1 LATLKDLAR
10 ESGLS
15 LTTVASILRGDRARF
30 PETTIRKVEATAYK
44 LKYRPNTV
52 SRAMRKGHTGVILLV
67 NGRRAGA
74 LTSVSVF
81 LGGLMDAVSDEGWRL
96 VVEQADEPSEG
107 HMGDLRFVKE
117 QYYDGMILNI
127 QSFQKV
133 AVEALE
139 KALNRF
145 QVPAVW
151 FNHKVDRGGVHP
163 DEIGAGAALAD
174 RLFQLGKRRIFFVG
188 LGSKA
193 IHFSAGD
200 RRQGLLEAMEKNR
213 QVLAG
218 EAATLTEASP
228 GAERSQFDRSLQRL
242 RGDPDSVD
250 AVVLSHE
257 FLLPRFLLA
266 TGWDS
271 SRLDRVCAFDC
282 RAASLQNV
290 PLRGTAIPWAALG
303 REAVA
308 MLKSQRGHSSPKK
321 SIILP
326 HTLTL

>member
-1 LATLKDLAR
+1 MATLKDLAR
-10 ESGLS
+10 KSGLS

-30 PETTIRKVEATAYK
+30 PEATIRKVEATALK

-81 LGGLMDAVSDEGWRL
+81 LGGLLDAVADEGWRL
-96 VVEQADEPSEG
+96 VVEQADEPGEG
-107 HMGDLRFVKE
+107 RVDELRFVKE

-127 QSFQKV
+127 QSFRAV

-145 QVPAVW
+145 EVPAVW
-151 FNHKVDRGGVHP
+151 FNHKVGRGGVYP
-163 DEIGAGAALAD
+163 DDLGAGEALAD
-174 RLFQLGKRRIFFVG
+174 RLFQLGKRRIFFAG
-188 LGSKA
+188 LGPKA
-193 IHFSAGD
+193 IHFSAED
-200 RRQGLLEAMEKNR
+200 RRRGLLGAMKKNR
-213 QVLAG
+213 QTLVG
-218 EAATLTEASP
+218 EAATLAAAPP
-228 GAERSQFDRSLQRL
+228 GHERGQFDESLQSL
-242 RGDPDSVD
+242 RRDPDSVD
-250 AVVLSHE
+250 AVVLSHD

-290 PLRGTAIPWAALG
+290 PLRGTTIPWAAMG

-308 MLKSQRGHSSPKK
+308 LLKSQMGASTPRTN
-321 SIILP
+321 ILLP
-326 HTLTL
+326 HALTL